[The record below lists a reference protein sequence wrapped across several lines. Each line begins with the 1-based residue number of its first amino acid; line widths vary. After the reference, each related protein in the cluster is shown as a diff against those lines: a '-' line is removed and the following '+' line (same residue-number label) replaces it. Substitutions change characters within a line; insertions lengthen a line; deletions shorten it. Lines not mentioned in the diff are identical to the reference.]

1 MEIQY
6 NDVQWKLLNEKREI
20 ARKLLERLQQNSI
33 PGYIYG
39 SIARGDVRKDSDID
53 IVVFYPKIFELDMLE
68 ADHKFII
75 QATPLSTPKAYISID
90 PKEMIVISFPLSK
103 LKKDEEEFY
112 YFGGILNLEGI
123 LENKRVP
130 GINKKLELI
139 IPNQNGHTEI
149 PLLNNEDLAAKIL
162 KISLST
168 IKERE
173 KLLLKREDKGRS
185 GVFLRYDLD
194 PDQNFEEAIRELYK
208 SNKYFRR
215 IIDAS
220 R

>member
-6 NDVQWKLLNEKREI
+6 TEAQWKLLNEKRNI
-20 ARKLLERLQQNSI
+20 ARNILIKLQQLNVN
-33 PGYIYG
+33 GYIYG
-39 SIARGDVRKDSDID
+39 SIARGDVKKDSDID
-53 IVVFYPKIFELDMLE
+53 IIVFHPKIFELDMLD

-75 QATPLSTPKAYISID
+75 QATPISTPKAYISID

-112 YFGGILNLEGI
+112 YFGGILNFQDVI
-123 LENKRVP
+123 KNRRVP
-130 GINKKLELI
+130 GINKKLDLI
-139 IPNQNGHTEI
+139 IPTANGHTEI
-149 PLLNNEDLAAKIL
+149 PILNNEEYAAKL
-162 KISLST
+162 LGISLST

-173 KLLLKREDKGRS
+173 LLLLKREDKGKS

-194 PDQNFEEAIRELYK
+194 NDENFEEAIRELYK
-208 SNKYFRR
+208 TNKFFRR
-215 IIDAS
+215 IINAS